1 MCVSLLFVPGYEDQL
16 LSDIAEAVK
25 TLHLD
30 LPIKVDGKWG
40 FFYKVS
46 ENLCVLLAV
55 MFMASVALFVFVS
68 GHSLPLLSLLS
79 LSNPVNLPVLL
90 W

>member
-1 MCVSLLFVPGYEDQL
+1 MCILHVCLAGYEDQL

-40 FFYKVS
+40 FFYKVR
-46 ENLCVLLAV
+46 EKLGVL
-55 MFMASVALFVFVS
+55 
-68 GHSLPLLSLLS
+68 
-79 LSNPVNLPVLL
+79 
-90 W
+90 